1 MHMPAP
7 QYQSR
12 VGGRPRVTRRRPKE
26 SGLSAVALVL
36 GVVALAAWIAPIIG
50 VVVSV
55 VGIWFASR
63 VLRDG
68 TSVSAT
74 AGMLFC
80 TVGLIASLIY
90 GAYSIHYGITEGDR
104 LLRERNGATENG
116 RSILDVEEIP
126 VGGNNNSGITGDSLD
141 NTPDTG
147 TATESS
153 SETGETDATPT
164 ESSSGG
170 SLLDE

>member
-1 MHMPAP
+1 MPAP
-7 QYQSR
+7 QYQTR

-90 GAYSIHYGITEGDR
+90 GAYSIHYGITEGER
-104 LLRERNGATENG
+104 LRRELNGGTQSG
-116 RSILDVEEIP
+116 QSILDGEDTPIDLGTGSSDSILPDPASE
-126 VGGNNNSGITGDSLD
+126 GGNAS
-141 NTPDTG
+141 DT
-147 TATESS
+147 SS
-153 SETGETDATPT
+153 S
-164 ESSSGG
+164 SSSGG